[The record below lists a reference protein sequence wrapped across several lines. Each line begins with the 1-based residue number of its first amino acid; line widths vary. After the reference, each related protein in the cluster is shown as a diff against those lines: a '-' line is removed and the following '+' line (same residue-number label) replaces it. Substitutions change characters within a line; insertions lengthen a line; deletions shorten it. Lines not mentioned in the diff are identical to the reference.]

1 VTPEPPYAMAT
12 VVRVDPPVSTRV
24 GDKAVVTGDGRLEG
38 WVGGACAEP
47 IVVREALAALAEGRP
62 RLVRITPAELAAS
75 PAPEGSGEPH
85 GGAPVNRSEP
95 EPGVVAAVS
104 TCPSGGGLEVFVEP
118 VGVAP
123 RMLVCGRTPVAAM
136 LARLAELVGYEVT
149 GLGDAELDGVRA
161 GAAGPGDAVVVA
173 TMGHYDEEALA
184 AALRTR
190 AGYVGLVGSRRR
202 AATVFDELRRRG
214 VADAELARVASP
226 AGLDLGPSTQEEIAV
241 AILAELIRERH
252 RRAAPPAAPEGSG
265 EPQGGAPMG
274 TVETATD
281 PVCGMAVAVAEASL
295 TAEHAG
301 RTFWFCSE
309 HCRAAFLRDPTGY
322 PDPAG

>member
-1 VTPEPPYAMAT
+1 VTPEPPYALAT
-12 VVRVDPPVSTRV
+12 VVKVDPPVSSRV
-24 GDKAVVTGDGRLEG
+24 GDKAVVTGDGRLDG

-62 RLVRITPAELAAS
+62 RLVRITPAELAAIV
-75 PAPEGSGEPH
+75 
-85 GGAPVNRSEP
+85 PVDRS
-95 EPGVVAAVS
+95 EPGVVDAVS

-123 RMLVCGRTPVAAM
+123 RLLVCGRTPVAAT

-149 GLGDAELDGVRA
+149 GLGDADLDGVRA
-161 GAAGPGDAVVVA
+161 DAAGPGDAVVVA
-173 TMGHYDEEALA
+173 SMGHFDEEALQ

-202 AATVFDELRRRG
+202 AATVFDGLRRRG

-226 AGLDLGPSTQEEIAV
+226 AGVDLGPSTQEEIAV

-252 RRAAPPAAPEGSG
+252 RRAGDPA
-265 EPQGGAPMG
+265 
-274 TVETATD
+274 VEQATD

-301 RTFWFCSE
+301 RTSWFCSE
-309 HCRAAFLRDPTGY
+309 HCQAAFLRDPTGY
-322 PDPAG
+322 PGPAG

>member
-1 VTPEPPYAMAT
+1 VTPAPPYALAT

-24 GDKAVVTGDGRLEG
+24 GDKATVTGDGRLEG

-47 IVVREALAALAEGRP
+47 IVVREALAAIAEGRP
-62 RLVRITPAELAAS
+62 RLVRITPAEMAAT
-75 PAPEGSGEPH
+75 AP
-85 GGAPVNRSEP
+85 PVP

-123 RMLVCGRTPVAAM
+123 RLLVCGRTPVAAT
-136 LARLAELVGYEVT
+136 LAKLAELVGYEVR
-149 GLGDAELDGVRA
+149 GLGDADLDGVRA
-161 GAAGPGDAVVVA
+161 DAAGPGDAVVVA
-173 TMGHYDEEALA
+173 SMGHYDEDALA

-202 AATVFDELRRRG
+202 AATVFDALRRRG
-214 VADAELARVASP
+214 LGDADLARVASP
-226 AGLDLGPSTQEEIAV
+226 AGMDLGPSTQDEIAV

-252 RRAAPPAAPEGSG
+252 RRAGTPAAQPE
-265 EPQGGAPMG
+265 QQ
-274 TVETATD
+274 TD
-281 PVCGMAVAVAEASL
+281 PVCGMAVAVADGSL

-309 HCRAAFLRDPTGY
+309 HCRATFLRDPTGY
-322 PDPAG
+322 PEAAV

>member
-75 PAPEGSGEPH
+75 PAPEGSGEPQGP
-85 GGAPVNRSEP
+85 GGSGGPQGGPPGGRAPVDRS

-123 RMLVCGRTPVAAM
+123 RMLVCGRTPVVAT

-149 GLGDAELDGVRA
+149 GLGDADLDGVRA
-161 GAAGPGDAVVVA
+161 DAAGPGDAVVVA
-173 TMGHYDEEALA
+173 SMGHYDEEALV

-241 AILAELIRERH
+241 AVLAELIRERH
-252 RRAAPPAAPEGSG
+252 RRAAPPAAT
-265 EPQGGAPMG
+265 Q
-274 TVETATD
+274 TATD

-295 TAEHAG
+295 TAEHDG

>member
-75 PAPEGSGEPH
+75 PAPGP
-85 GGAPVNRSEP
+85 APTP

-123 RMLVCGRTPVAAM
+123 RMLVCGRTPVAAT

-149 GLGDAELDGVRA
+149 GLGDADLDGVRA
-161 GAAGPGDAVVVA
+161 DAAGPGDAVVVA
-173 TMGHYDEEALA
+173 SMGHYDEEALV

-214 VADAELARVASP
+214 VTDAELARVASP

-252 RRAAPPAAPEGSG
+252 RRAATPAPAAPR
-265 EPQGGAPMG
+265 
-274 TVETATD
+274 TATD

-295 TAEHAG
+295 AVEHAG

-309 HCRAAFLRDPTGY
+309 HCRAAFLRDPTAY

>member
-1 VTPEPPYAMAT
+1 MTPEPPYAMAT

-75 PAPEGSGEPH
+75 PA
-85 GGAPVNRSEP
+85 APSP

-123 RMLVCGRTPVAAM
+123 RMLVCGRTPVAAT

-173 TMGHYDEEALA
+173 SMGHYDEEALV

-241 AILAELIRERH
+241 AVLAELIRERH
-252 RRAAPPAAPEGSG
+252 RRAAPPAAT
-265 EPQGGAPMG
+265 Q
-274 TVETATD
+274 TATD

-295 TAEHAG
+295 TAEHDG

>member
-1 VTPEPPYAMAT
+1 VTPAPPYALAT

-24 GDKAVVTGDGRLEG
+24 GDKATVTGDGRLEG

-47 IVVREALAALAEGRP
+47 IVVREALAAIAEGRP
-62 RLVRITPAELAAS
+62 RLVRITPAEMAAS
-75 PAPEGSGEPH
+75 TVPA
-85 GGAPVNRSEP
+85 P

-123 RMLVCGRTPVAAM
+123 RLLVCGRTPVAAT
-136 LARLAELVGYEVT
+136 LARLAELVGYEVS
-149 GLGDAELDGVRA
+149 GLGDADLDGVRA
-161 GAAGPGDAVVVA
+161 DAAGPGDAVVVA
-173 TMGHYDEEALA
+173 SMGHYDEEALV

-202 AATVFDELRRRG
+202 AATVFVALRRRG
-214 VADAELARVASP
+214 VADTELARVASP
-226 AGLDLGPSTQEEIAV
+226 AGVDLGPSTQEEIAV
-241 AILAELIRERH
+241 AVLAELIRERH
-252 RRAAPPAAPEGSG
+252 RRASAPAPPLEEA
-265 EPQGGAPMG
+265 
-274 TVETATD
+274 VD

-309 HCRAAFLRDPTGY
+309 HCRAAFLREPTGY
-322 PDPAG
+322 PGPAG

>member
-1 VTPEPPYAMAT
+1 M
-12 VVRVDPPVSTRV
+12 S
-24 GDKAVVTGDGRLEG
+24 
-38 WVGGACAEP
+38 
-47 IVVREALAALAEGRP
+47 
-62 RLVRITPAELAAS
+62 
-75 PAPEGSGEPH
+75 
-85 GGAPVNRSEP
+85 RS

-123 RMLVCGRTPVAAM
+123 RMLVCGRTPVAAT

-149 GLGDAELDGVRA
+149 GLGDADLDGVRA
-161 GAAGPGDAVVVA
+161 DAAGPGDAVVVA
-173 TMGHYDEEALA
+173 TMGHYDEEALVA
-184 AALRTR
+184 TLRTR

-202 AATVFDELRRRG
+202 AATVLDALRRRG
-214 VADAELARVASP
+214 VADADLARVASP

-252 RRAAPPAAPEGSG
+252 RRATAPAPREA
-265 EPQGGAPMG
+265 E
-274 TVETATD
+274 ATD
-281 PVCGMAVAVAEASL
+281 PVCGMAVAVAETSL
-295 TAEHAG
+295 TSEHAG

-322 PDPAG
+322 PDPTG

>member
-1 VTPEPPYAMAT
+1 MTPEPPYALAT
-12 VVRVDPPVSTRV
+12 VVRVDPPVSSQV
-24 GDKAVVTGDGRLEG
+24 GDKAVVTADGRLDG

-62 RLVRITPAELAAS
+62 RLVRITPAELAAT
-75 PAPEGSGEPH
+75 APEGSGEPR
-85 GGAPVNRSEP
+85 GGAPVGRS

-123 RMLVCGRTPVAAM
+123 RLLVCGRTPVAAT

-149 GLGDAELDGVRA
+149 GLGDADLDGVRA
-161 GAAGPGDAVVVA
+161 DAAGPGDAVVVA
-173 TMGHYDEEALA
+173 TMGHYDEEALV

-202 AATVFDELRRRG
+202 AATVLDALRRRG
-214 VADAELARVASP
+214 VADADLGRVASP

-252 RRAAPPAAPEGSG
+252 RRATAPAPREA
-265 EPQGGAPMG
+265 E
-274 TVETATD
+274 ATD
-281 PVCGMAVAVAEASL
+281 PVCGMAVAAAETSL

-322 PDPAG
+322 PEPTG

>member
-123 RMLVCGRTPVAAM
+123 RMLVCGRTPVAAT

-149 GLGDAELDGVRA
+149 GLGDADLDGVRA
-161 GAAGPGDAVVVA
+161 DAAGPGDAVVVA
-173 TMGHYDEEALA
+173 SMGHYDEEALV

-214 VADAELARVASP
+214 VADADLARVASP

-241 AILAELIRERH
+241 AVLADLIRERH
-252 RRAAPPAAPEGSG
+252 RRAVPPAAPEGSG
-265 EPQGGAPMG
+265 EPQGGAPVG
-274 TVETATD
+274 GVQTATD

>member
-1 VTPEPPYAMAT
+1 VTPEPPYARAT
-12 VVRVDPPVSTRV
+12 VVRVDPPVSSRV
-24 GDKAVVTGDGRLEG
+24 GDKAVVTSDGRLEG

-62 RLVRITPAELAAS
+62 RLVRITPAELAAAV
-75 PAPEGSGEPH
+75 PA
-85 GGAPVNRSEP
+85 AP

-123 RMLVCGRTPVAAM
+123 RMLVCGRTPVAAT
-136 LARLAELVGYEVT
+136 LASLAELVGYEVT
-149 GLGDAELDGVRA
+149 GLGDADLDGVRA
-161 GAAGPGDAVVVA
+161 DAAGPGDAVVVA
-173 TMGHYDEEALA
+173 TMGHYDEEALQ

-202 AATVFDELRRRG
+202 AATVFDGLRRRG
-214 VADAELARVASP
+214 VADADLARVHSP
-226 AGLDLGPSTQEEIAV
+226 AGLDLGPSNQEEIAV
-241 AILAELIRERH
+241 AVLAELIRERH
-252 RRAAPPAAPEGSG
+252 RRAATPAPTA
-265 EPQGGAPMG
+265 AG
-274 TVETATD
+274 TPETATD

-295 TAEHAG
+295 HAEHAG
-301 RTFWFCSE
+301 RTWWFCSE

-322 PDPAG
+322 PGPAG

>member
-62 RLVRITPAELAAS
+62 RLVRITPAELAAT
-75 PAPEGSGEPH
+75 AI
-85 GGAPVNRSEP
+85 PVPEP

-123 RMLVCGRTPVAAM
+123 RMLVCGRTPVAAT

-149 GLGDAELDGVRA
+149 GLGDADLDGVRA
-161 GAAGPGDAVVVA
+161 DAAGPGDAVVVA
-173 TMGHYDEEALA
+173 SMGHYDEEALVA
-184 AALRTR
+184 VLRTR

-214 VADAELARVASP
+214 VADADLARVASP

-241 AILAELIRERH
+241 AVLAELIRERH
-252 RRAAPPAAPEGSG
+252 RRAVPPAAPEGSG
-265 EPQGGAPMG
+265 EPQGGAPVG
-274 TVETATD
+274 KVQTATD

>member
-1 VTPEPPYAMAT
+1 VTPAPPYALAT

-47 IVVREALAALAEGRP
+47 IVVREALAAIAEGRP
-62 RLVRITPAELAAS
+62 RLVRITPAEMAAS
-75 PAPEGSGEPH
+75 TVPA
-85 GGAPVNRSEP
+85 P
-95 EPGVVAAVS
+95 EPGVVDAVS

-123 RMLVCGRTPVAAM
+123 RLLVCGRTPVAAT
-136 LARLAELVGYEVT
+136 LAKLAELVGYEVR
-149 GLGDAELDGVRA
+149 GLGDADLDGVRA
-161 GAAGPGDAVVVA
+161 DTAGPGDAVVVA
-173 TMGHYDEEALA
+173 SMGHYDEDALA

-202 AATVFDELRRRG
+202 AATVFDALRRRG
-214 VADAELARVASP
+214 LGDADLARVASP
-226 AGLDLGPSTQEEIAV
+226 AGVDLGPSTQDEIAV
-241 AILAELIRERH
+241 AILAELIRDRH
-252 RRAAPPAAPEGSG
+252 RRAGTPAPQPE
-265 EPQGGAPMG
+265 QQ
-274 TVETATD
+274 TD
-281 PVCGMAVAVAEASL
+281 PVCGMAVAVVDGSL

-322 PDPAG
+322 PEAAV

>member
-1 VTPEPPYAMAT
+1 VTPEPPYARAT
-12 VVRVDPPVSTRV
+12 VVRVDPPVSSRV

-62 RLVRITPAELAAS
+62 RLVRITPAELAAAV
-75 PAPEGSGEPH
+75 PAP
-85 GGAPVNRSEP
+85 P

-123 RMLVCGRTPVAAM
+123 RMLVCGRTPVAAT

-149 GLGDAELDGVRA
+149 GLGDADLDGVRA
-161 GAAGPGDAVVVA
+161 DAAGPGDAVVVA
-173 TMGHYDEEALA
+173 TMGHYDEEALQ

-202 AATVFDELRRRG
+202 AATVFEGLRRRG
-214 VADAELARVASP
+214 VADADLERVHSP
-226 AGLDLGPSTQEEIAV
+226 AGLDLGPSNQEEIAV

-252 RRAAPPAAPEGSG
+252 RRAASPAPPAATPE
-265 EPQGGAPMG
+265 M
-274 TVETATD
+274 ATD

-295 TAEHAG
+295 HAEHAG
-301 RTFWFCSE
+301 RTWWFCSE
-309 HCRAAFLRDPTGY
+309 HCHAAFLRDPTGY
-322 PDPAG
+322 PGPAG

>member
-1 VTPEPPYAMAT
+1 VTPEPPYATAT
-12 VVRVDPPVSTRV
+12 VVRVDPPVSSRV

-62 RLVRITPAELAAS
+62 RLVRITPAELAATV
-75 PAPEGSGEPH
+75 PA
-85 GGAPVNRSEP
+85 VP

-123 RMLVCGRTPVAAM
+123 RMLVCGRTPVAAT
-136 LARLAELVGYEVT
+136 LTRLAELVGYEAT
-149 GLGDAELDGVRA
+149 GLGDADLDGVRA
-161 GAAGPGDAVVVA
+161 DAAGPGDAVVVA

-202 AATVFDELRRRG
+202 AATVFDALRRRG
-214 VADAELARVASP
+214 VADADLARVHSP

-252 RRAAPPAAPEGSG
+252 RRAAAPAPST
-265 EPQGGAPMG
+265 PQ
-274 TVETATD
+274 TATD

-295 TAEHAG
+295 HAEHAG

-322 PDPAG
+322 PGPAG

>member
-1 VTPEPPYAMAT
+1 VTPAPPYALAT

-24 GDKAVVTGDGRLEG
+24 GDKATVTGDGRLEG

-47 IVVREALAALAEGRP
+47 IVVREALAAIAEGRP
-62 RLVRITPAELAAS
+62 RLVRITPAEMAAS
-75 PAPEGSGEPH
+75 TMPAP
-85 GGAPVNRSEP
+85 AP

-123 RMLVCGRTPVAAM
+123 RLLVCGRTPVAAT
-136 LARLAELVGYEVT
+136 LAKLAELVGYEVS
-149 GLGDAELDGVRA
+149 GLGDADLDGVRA
-161 GAAGPGDAVVVA
+161 DAAGPGDAVVVA
-173 TMGHYDEEALA
+173 SMGHYDEEALV

-202 AATVFDELRRRG
+202 AATVFDALRRRG

-226 AGLDLGPSTQEEIAV
+226 AGVDLGPSTQEEIAV
-241 AILAELIRERH
+241 AVLAELIRERH
-252 RRAAPPAAPEGSG
+252 RRASAPAPAEEA
-265 EPQGGAPMG
+265 
-274 TVETATD
+274 VD

-322 PDPAG
+322 PGPAG

>member
-1 VTPEPPYAMAT
+1 VTPEPPYARAT
-12 VVRVDPPVSTRV
+12 VVRVDPPVSSRV
-24 GDKAVVTGDGRLEG
+24 GDKAVVTSDGRLEG

-62 RLVRITPAELAAS
+62 RLVRITPAELAAAV
-75 PAPEGSGEPH
+75 PA
-85 GGAPVNRSEP
+85 AP

-123 RMLVCGRTPVAAM
+123 RMLVCGRTPVAAT
-136 LARLAELVGYEVT
+136 LASLAELVGYEVT
-149 GLGDAELDGVRA
+149 GLGDADLDGVRA
-161 GAAGPGDAVVVA
+161 DAAGPGDAVVVA
-173 TMGHYDEEALA
+173 TMGHYDEEALQ

-202 AATVFDELRRRG
+202 AATVFDGLRRRG
-214 VADAELARVASP
+214 VADADLARVHSP
-226 AGLDLGPSTQEEIAV
+226 AGLDLGPSNQEEIAV

-252 RRAAPPAAPEGSG
+252 RRAATPAP
-265 EPQGGAPMG
+265 G
-274 TVETATD
+274 TPETATD

-295 TAEHAG
+295 HAEHAG
-301 RTFWFCSE
+301 RTWWFCSE

-322 PDPAG
+322 PGPAG

>member
-1 VTPEPPYAMAT
+1 VTPEPPYATAT
-12 VVRVDPPVSTRV
+12 VVRVDPPVSSRV

-62 RLVRITPAELAAS
+62 RLVRITPAELAATA
-75 PAPEGSGEPH
+75 PA
-85 GGAPVNRSEP
+85 VP

-123 RMLVCGRTPVAAM
+123 RMLVCGRTPVAAT
-136 LARLAELVGYEVT
+136 LASLAELVGYEVT
-149 GLGDAELDGVRA
+149 GLGDADLDGVRA
-161 GAAGPGDAVVVA
+161 DAAGPGDAVVVA

-202 AATVFDELRRRG
+202 AATVFDGLRRRG
-214 VADAELARVASP
+214 LADADLARVHSP
-226 AGLDLGPSTQEEIAV
+226 AGLDLGPSNQEEIAV

-252 RRAAPPAAPEGSG
+252 RRAATPAPAAA
-265 EPQGGAPMG
+265 EP
-274 TVETATD
+274 ETATD

-301 RTFWFCSE
+301 RTWWFCSE

-322 PDPAG
+322 PGPAG

>member
-1 VTPEPPYAMAT
+1 VTPAPPYALAT

-24 GDKAVVTGDGRLEG
+24 GDKATVTGDGRLEG

-47 IVVREALAALAEGRP
+47 IVVREALAAIAEGRP
-62 RLVRITPAELAAS
+62 RLVRITPAEMAAS
-75 PAPEGSGEPH
+75 TVPA
-85 GGAPVNRSEP
+85 P

-123 RMLVCGRTPVAAM
+123 RLLVCGRTPVAAT
-136 LARLAELVGYEVT
+136 LARLAELVGYEVS
-149 GLGDAELDGVRA
+149 GLGDADLDGVRA
-161 GAAGPGDAVVVA
+161 DAAGPGDAVVVA
-173 TMGHYDEEALA
+173 SMGHYDEEALQ

-202 AATVFDELRRRG
+202 AATVFDALRRRG

-226 AGLDLGPSTQEEIAV
+226 AGVDLGPSTQEEIAV
-241 AILAELIRERH
+241 AVLAELIRERH
-252 RRAAPPAAPEGSG
+252 RRAGAPAPPLEEA
-265 EPQGGAPMG
+265 
-274 TVETATD
+274 VD

-309 HCRAAFLRDPTGY
+309 HCRAAFLREPTGY
-322 PDPAG
+322 PGPAG

>member
-62 RLVRITPAELAAS
+62 RLVRITPAELAES
-75 PAPEGSGEPH
+75 PAAEGSGEPQ
-85 GGAPVNRSEP
+85 GGAPVNRS

-123 RMLVCGRTPVAAM
+123 RMLVCGRTPVAAT

-149 GLGDAELDGVRA
+149 GLGDADLDGVRA
-161 GAAGPGDAVVVA
+161 DAAGPGDAVVVA
-173 TMGHYDEEALA
+173 SMGHYDEEALV

-241 AILAELIRERH
+241 AVLAELIRERH
-252 RRAAPPAAPEGSG
+252 RRAVPPAAPEGSG
-265 EPQGGAPMG
+265 EPQGGAPVG
-274 TVETATD
+274 KVQTATD

>member
-1 VTPEPPYAMAT
+1 MTPEPPYAKAT

-62 RLVRITPAELAAS
+62 RLVRITPAELAATA
-75 PAPEGSGEPH
+75 PA
-85 GGAPVNRSEP
+85 VP

-123 RMLVCGRTPVAAM
+123 RMLVCGRTPVAAT

-149 GLGDAELDGVRA
+149 GVGDADLDGVHA
-161 GAAGPGDAVVVA
+161 DAAGPGDAVVVA

-202 AATVFDELRRRG
+202 AATVFEGLRRRG
-214 VADAELARVASP
+214 LADAEMARVHSP
-226 AGLDLGPSTQEEIAV
+226 AGLDLGPSNQEEIAV

-252 RRAAPPAAPEGSG
+252 RRAATPSPPADP
-265 EPQGGAPMG
+265 
-274 TVETATD
+274 ETATD

-301 RTFWFCSE
+301 RTWWFCSE

-322 PDPAG
+322 PGPAG